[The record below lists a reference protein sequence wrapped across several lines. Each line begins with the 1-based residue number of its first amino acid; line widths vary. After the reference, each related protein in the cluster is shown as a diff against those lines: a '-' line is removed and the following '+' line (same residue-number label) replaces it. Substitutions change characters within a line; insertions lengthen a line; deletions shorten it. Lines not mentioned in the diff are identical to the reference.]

1 MNDDAYFAAPIDLLR
16 ESVREE
22 WLDYNGHMNVAY
34 YVLVLDRATDI
45 FMDAI
50 GIDADYRARKMGS
63 LFALEQHV
71 VYRDEVRLG
80 DPLRVT
86 TQLVDHDDKRVHYFH
101 RMYHGEQGYLAAT
114 GEFLSIHVDLAARR
128 TRPFPPA
135 IIARIER
142 MAAAHAT
149 LGTPAE
155 VGRSV
160 AIRRKR

>member
-1 MNDDAYFAAPIDLLR
+1 MNDIAYFAAPLDLLR

-50 GIDADYRARKMGS
+50 GVDAAYRARAKGS

-71 VYRDEVRLG
+71 IYLDEVRLG
-80 DPLRVT
+80 DSLRVT

-101 RMYHGEQGYLAAT
+101 RMYHGEKGYLAAS
-114 GEFLSIHVDLAARR
+114 GEFLSVHVDLGARR
-128 TRPFPPA
+128 SRPFPPE
-135 IIARIER
+135 ITARIKR
-142 MAAAHAT
+142 MKAAHTA
-149 LGTPAE
+149 LSRPEE
-155 VGRSV
+155 VGRSIG
-160 AIRRKR
+160 IRRRQ